1 MSANHTVMNQIRK
14 LVKEELEVVLTNEE
28 AIEMFDLDPAA
39 MLDEMMTV
47 STDDLYLAEEFETS
61 SYREEDDKDPKA
73 KVRNRPD
80 PVFPDDSDKVSDDKD
95 HFPIDTKAR
104 GQNALSRASQYSS
117 KPAWWEG
124 TLQSLVSRVRSK
136 VKEKY
141 PSIKTSK
148 ASENPGK
155 G

>member
-14 LVKEELEVVLTNEE
+14 LVKEELEVVLK
-28 AIEMFDLDPAA
+28 
-39 MLDEMMTV
+39 
-47 STDDLYLAEEFETS
+47 
-61 SYREEDDKDPKA
+61 DDKDPKA

>member
-61 SYREEDDKDPKA
+61 SYR
-73 KVRNRPD
+73 
-80 PVFPDDSDKVSDDKD
+80 DDSDKVSDDKD